1 MMHNQIYRGLHKMS
15 GVQLKGI
22 PKETVEELK
31 DMTERLKVVK
41 AFLLVKLSNC
51 ETFIQGITDLVN
63 EIELTR
69 I

>member
-1 MMHNQIYRGLHKMS
+1 MS
-15 GVQLKGI
+15 GGQLRGI
-22 PKETVEELK
+22 PKETVEELN
-31 DMTERLKVVK
+31 DMIERLKVVR

-51 ETFIQGITDLVN
+51 ETFIQGIADLVN

>member
-1 MMHNQIYRGLHKMS
+1 MS
-15 GVQLKGI
+15 GVQLKEI

-31 DMTERLKVVK
+31 DMIERLKVVR

-63 EIELTR
+63 
-69 I
+69 